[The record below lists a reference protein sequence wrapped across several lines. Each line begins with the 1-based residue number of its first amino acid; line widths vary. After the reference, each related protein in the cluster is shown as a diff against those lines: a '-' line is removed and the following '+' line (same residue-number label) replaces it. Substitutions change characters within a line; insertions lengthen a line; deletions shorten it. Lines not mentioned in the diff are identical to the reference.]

1 MNYGEMIL
9 KYLDSFNMTQKELAK
24 KSKISPS
31 TLNDV
36 ISGRVKKPSYNVLAK
51 IADGLGINVSILTNE
66 KNDNLLPEY
75 VQIAK
80 ECQDEGVDPDLLLKI
95 KDMITKKN
103 K

>member
-1 MNYGEMIL
+1 MNYGQIIL
-9 KYLDSFNMTQKELAK
+9 QYLEAFNMSQKELAE

-36 ISGRVKKPSYNVLAK
+36 ISGKVKKPSYNVLSK

-66 KNDNLLPEY
+66 NNDNILPEY
-75 VQIAK
+75 IQLAK
-80 ECQDEGVDPDLLLKI
+80 ICQDEGIDTDTFLQI
-95 KDMITKKN
+95 KDLIKKN